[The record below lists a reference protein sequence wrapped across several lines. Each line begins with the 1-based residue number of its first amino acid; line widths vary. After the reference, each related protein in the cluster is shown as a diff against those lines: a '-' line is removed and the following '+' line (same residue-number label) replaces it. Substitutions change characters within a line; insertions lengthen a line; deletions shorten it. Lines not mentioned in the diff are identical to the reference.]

1 MKAYPVYKC
10 RKCGEL
16 FTVEGSE
23 IGDEQ
28 NMKVTD
34 FYPYMIKQF
43 ECQIHDSSCI
53 RIKDS
58 SGHGSEYWLV
68 QAHKC
73 GMLEI
78 GFGDLAGV
86 KFE

>member
-1 MKAYPVYKC
+1 MKGIPVYKC

-16 FTVEGSE
+16 FTVEGYE
-23 IGDEQ
+23 IGTEQ
-28 NMKVTD
+28 NMKVTE
-34 FYPYMIKQF
+34 FYSHMINRF
-43 ECQIHDSSCI
+43 EFQIHDHSCI
-53 RIKDS
+53 RIKDGE
-58 SGHGSEYWLV
+58 GHEGEYWLV